1 MLSPTYTI
9 RDVKVRLEQ
18 EYGDYG
24 FSSELEMIS
33 ALMVSAEDVQYLYLY
48 PIMGSSAY
56 ETLQDKDKVSLTEK
70 EMYLYLAEVHYI
82 CSVFLERRSAT
93 ESSSDSNA
101 SSEKLTVEGYT
112 YESTDRTG
120 SSSSFSNAIKDYL
133 GKAIHYM
140 NIAGYNPYNL
150 QRGGGVY
157 GESNSETAYGEVV

>member
-1 MLSPTYTI
+1 MLSSTYTI

-24 FSSELEMIS
+24 FSSSADMTS
-33 ALMVSAEDVQYLYLY
+33 ALLVSSEDVQYLYLY

-56 ETLQDKDKVSLTEK
+56 DILKDKDKIDLTEK

-82 CSVFLERRSAT
+82 CSVFTARRAASESA
-93 ESSSDSNA
+93 SNSNA

-112 YESTDRTG
+112 YESTERSGT
-120 SSSSFSNAIKDYL
+120 SSSFSTAIKDYL
-133 GKAIHYM
+133 EKAFHYM
-140 NIAGYNPYNL
+140 AIAGYNPYNL

-157 GESNSETAYGEVV
+157 GESNSETSYGETV